1 MRRKRIMVMGPSG
14 CGKTSLAR
22 VLDSKESLLNV
33 PLRKTQDIIY
43 GKNTIDVPGSY
54 LEIPWMYKYLI
65 QTAQD
70 ACHILLLVD
79 QSRCQEVYSPG
90 FAKVFQCPVN
100 GVIMKSDLSP
110 EQEEKCVRQL
120 ERAKAAEPYFRI
132 SMVNGTGIDLL
143 REYFLERYQL

>member
-1 MRRKRIMVMGPSG
+1 MKRKRIMIMGPSG
-14 CGKTSLAR
+14 CGKTSLAH
-22 VLDSKESLLNV
+22 VLENKENS

-43 GKNTIDVPGSY
+43 GKYTIDVPGSY
-54 LEIPWMYKYLI
+54 LEIPWMYKHLI
-65 QTAQD
+65 QAAQD

-100 GVIMKSDLSP
+100 GVIMKSDLLP
-110 EQEEKCVRQL
+110 ENEGKCIRQL

-132 SMVNGTGIDLL
+132 SGIGIDSLKAYLL
-143 REYFLERYQL
+143 EKYQM